1 MAPLG
6 AATATATATATETET
21 ATETV
26 KAGVSL
32 MLAIPARMIAL
43 SVILAPPL
51 SRRLTIIFGLAYTGI
66 EVMTL
71 TSPHLFYKVVV
82 VSEVFTS
89 LAIVA
94 LAARWP
100 KASEQ

>member
-1 MAPLG
+1 L
-6 AATATATATATETET
+6 
-21 ATETV
+21 
-26 KAGVSL
+26 
-32 MLAIPARMIAL
+32 
-43 SVILAPPL
+43 
-51 SRRLTIIFGLAYTGI
+51 GLAYTGI